1 MDGQRMDQIARSLAR
16 GVSRRRVMKTVAVA
30 LGVSATAPLRPASA
44 APEWCRGLYRCE
56 GVAHLTL
63 ICTAQDYRDV
73 VHDRGTICVLA
84 QEAACNFASKDSCES
99 GA

>member
-1 MDGQRMDQIARSLAR
+1 MDGQRVDQIARSLAR

-30 LGVSATAPLRPASA
+30 VGVAATGTLRSASA
-44 APEWCRGLYRCE
+44 ASVWCRGLYRCE

-63 ICTAQDYRDV
+63 ICTAQDHRDL
-73 VHDRGTICVLA
+73 VHDRGTICALE
-84 QEAACNFASKDSCES
+84 QEAACNFSSKESCES